1 MKGTYFLSMLAAALL
16 GCGVAGANTDVDGT
30 GSKSK
35 LPEEYLGTNTAHAS
49 QGEAKVYGVESGG
62 YEYLTMVYGGNSTF
76 TCSNCT
82 AEISGGNVMMLYGGS
97 SGRDAT
103 ENFVYMSGGNVAEL
117 HGAFGDGNV
126 SNNIVIV
133 TGGNI
138 GAQSDYWLQRYAE
151 QGFEPDYYDGVYG
164 GYSWVT
170 KRDISTVPE
179 SYVASNNAV
188 HLVGSGFTGKING
201 KEYSNTASI
210 VINSG
215 VHGGYSSIS
224 EQQPWRVFDNS
235 IDIYGTGISAK
246 YMSDMQKLTFHIV
259 GSQAEE
265 PVPMI
270 TLTDELNLDG
280 LLMEPLHLIGETV
293 TDWEAFKG
301 KTITLIYDEN
311 GIEMTPASTS
321 YIAHLA
327 EQDPRFSDAASL
339 YSIRNAKN
347 ETVATGILSVTDDGK
362 SLVLSDITPGAQRL
376 ASHYISPPHSTTT
389 RGLAYNYGIMFTSTE
404 GQHRK
409 EVVRVESD
417 YYGTPV
423 PYGEHDAQV
432 FLLYNLHTNTNCLQP
447 EYVFETVNAESYE
460 LVVEGDYL
468 QYTTIRN
475 AVVANQPD
483 PCSFLIH
490 VASGYVAIEGL
501 LVEAQGSTVEIT
513 APDGIY
519 FAALPHT
526 DDSAKYYTG
535 YSLYYYSDAE
545 PGTNRFGTDTPFVLS
560 SNGKITLGEKPQ
572 YGEGTHVLNGQ
583 WTINYSGCKGEDW
596 DVDVLCKVVGGLNV
610 TAREGGVNAGI
621 VEGNATVEARDIY
634 LTSLW
639 NGNVSFRA
647 TESVTIMGVD
657 TSGYVEVGGIGSA
670 RPEITVNGDLIAKEH
685 VRLTGAEV
693 EIGGGLCAL
702 NNDACIE
709 STGGVGI
716 GTFSE
721 TYPSTTSFIGGT
733 LNVTA
738 GGDVTIEGYIASTG
752 TGKWKEDG
760 TSGGIYDIR
769 LQGAGIAAKDINSVD
784 AAYLRGVDG
793 DITINTYTGGS
804 LKASA
809 NGDMFITSI
818 ASTGTGRWNE
828 DGTAGGDCAIYL
840 QGNSIDVKQYLS
852 SNNAISL
859 KSTGSDPDEAH
870 IKIKGIMTTEASA
883 SLASTGYVGINSF
896 IGGSINV
903 SAGSDVSIS
912 GDIETTGPGKWNE
925 DGTAG
930 GGYTVRLQGAGIAAK
945 VIDTDAA
952 WLRSTDGDITFNF
965 FSGDTLKAS
974 AAGDIAVGGNVRIK
988 GEGESRIS
996 VAPDYTVQING
1007 KLNVDKGTLNIMNIT
1022 EAASLSVA
1030 DVTIGNGAAI
1040 GVYTGENTQE
1050 ANEGTL
1056 TIAADYTLTAGAGAT
1071 LNANLV
1077 MESGSTLDVSAAE
1090 GNGGLLMGSTVTMSP
1105 GLVTLSDADMEAVEG
1120 LEFMQAYDLFS
1131 GVDSFSIGDTSY
1143 SEIRVMR
1150 DWVDASEVFDNDLF
1164 TFGEKKYFVFYT
1176 GANLGGQG
1184 DNVGTVYLMQ
1194 VPEPATSTLGLLAL
1208 AALAARRRRK

>member
-16 GCGVAGANTDVDGT
+16 GCGVAGANTNVT
-30 GSKSK
+30 GSASYKSGK
-35 LPEEYLGTNTAHAS
+35 SNLPEEYLGTNADHAS
-49 QGEAKVYGVESGG
+49 HGEATVYAEESEG

-126 SNNIVIV
+126 SNNVVIV

-151 QGFEPDYYDGVYG
+151 QGFEPGYYDGVYG

-179 SYVASNNAV
+179 SYVTSNNAV

-201 KEYSNTASI
+201 VEYSNTASI

-270 TLTDELNLDG
+270 TLTDELNLNG
-280 LLMEPLHLIGETV
+280 LLMEPLHLMGETV
-293 TDWEAFKG
+293 TDWGAFKG

-404 GQHRK
+404 GQYRK

-447 EYVFETVNAESYE
+447 EYVFQTVNAESYE

-475 AVVANQPD
+475 AVVADQPD

-526 DDSAKYYTG
+526 DDPAKYYTG

-545 PGTNRFGTDTPFVLS
+545 PGTNRFGTDTSFVLS
-560 SNGKITLGEKPQ
+560 SSGKITLGEKPP

-596 DVDVLCKVVGGLNV
+596 DVDILCKVVGGLNV

-647 TESVTIMGVD
+647 TESVTIMGVN
-657 TSGYVEVGGIGSA
+657 TSGYVEVGGIDAA
-670 RPEITVNGDLIAKEH
+670 RPEITVNGELIAQQH
-685 VRLTGAEV
+685 VQLTGKTVA
-693 EIGGGLCAL
+693 IDGGLCAL

-721 TYPSTTSFIGGT
+721 TYPSTTSFIGDT

-738 GGDVTIEGYIASTG
+738 GGDVAIEGYIASTG

-784 AAYLRGVDG
+784 AAHLRSVDG

-840 QGNSIDVKQYLS
+840 QGNSIDIKQYLT

-903 SAGSDVSIS
+903 SAGSDVFIS
-912 GDIETTGPGKWNE
+912 GD
-925 DGTAG
+925 
-930 GGYTVRLQGAGIAAK
+930 V
-945 VIDTDAA
+945 
-952 WLRSTDGDITFNF
+952 DI
-965 FSGDTLKAS
+965 S
-974 AAGDIAVGGNVRIK
+974 

-996 VAPDYTVQING
+996 TTPDNMVQING
-1007 KLNVDKGTLNIMNIT
+1007 KLNVDKGTLNIMNIS
-1022 EAASLSVA
+1022 EAANLSVA

-1040 GVYTGENTQE
+1040 CVYTGENTQE

-1056 TIAADYTLTAGAGAT
+1056 TIAADYTLTAGKDAR

-1077 MESGSTLDVSAAE
+1077 MEEGSTLDVSAA
-1090 GNGGLLMGSTVTMSP
+1090 GRGGGLLMGSTVTMSP
-1105 GLVTLSDADMEAVEG
+1105 GSVTLSDADMEAVEG
-1120 LEFMQAYDLFS
+1120 LEFMQAYVLFS

-1176 GANLGGQG
+1176 GANPGGQG

-1194 VPEPATSTLGLLAL
+1194 VPEPATSTLSLLAL